1 MKISLD
7 QFTESELIDI
17 NHKIV
22 EHLRF
27 LNQKR
32 AHTKMLAFKVGDCVS
47 FKPEG
52 HLPIVGILTRY
63 NKKTVTVITNV
74 GQHWNVSPNFL
85 RKAESPEKAKHGKAK
100 VLTLKKK
107 LGLI

>member
-1 MKISLD
+1 MINLD

-17 NHKIV
+17 NYKIA

-27 LNQKR
+27 LNQMR
-32 AHTKMLAFKVGDCVS
+32 AHSKMFEFKIGDCVS

-52 HLPIVGILTRY
+52 HLPAVGILTRY
-63 NKKTVTVITNV
+63 NKKTVTVITDD

-85 RKAESPEKAKHGKAK
+85 FKAESPEKANYGKAK
-100 VLTLKKK
+100 LHTLKKK
-107 LGLI
+107 LGFE